1 MDLRDYYLQTMVQI
15 ECVPFVVPRNLLY
28 VCKSSSVMLRGL
40 CILWQTFYCIC
51 FDPGTT
57 DRVASVLIFFLCS

>member
-28 VCKSSSVMLRGL
+28 VCKSSSVMLRF
-40 CILWQTFYCIC
+40 LWQTFYCIC

-57 DRVASVLIFFLCS
+57 DRVASVLILLCS